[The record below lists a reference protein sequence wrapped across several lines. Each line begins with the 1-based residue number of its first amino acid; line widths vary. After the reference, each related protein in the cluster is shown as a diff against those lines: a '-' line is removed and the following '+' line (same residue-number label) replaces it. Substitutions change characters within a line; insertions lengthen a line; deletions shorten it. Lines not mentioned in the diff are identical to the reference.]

1 VAEAVYILCAVTS
14 LACAVLL
21 VRGYLESRTRLLL
34 WCCLGFGGLAAGNL
48 FVVLDTMVF
57 RGVNLILWR
66 QGAALAGLTIMA
78 CGLAWESRRG
88 STGVGG
94 GN

>member
-1 VAEAVYILCAVTS
+1 MAEAVYILCAITS

-48 FVVLDTMVF
+48 FVVLDTMIF
-57 RGVNLILWR
+57 PHIDLTLWR
-66 QGAALAGLTIMA
+66 QGTALAGLAVMA

-88 STGVGG
+88 ASGG